1 MDELVYGRQPVRA
14 YLESDF
20 RAEDLIE
27 IIVQDSLPRDL
38 RDLIGRRAHRAA
50 VTSLPR
56 REIDQRFPGVSHQGL
71 VLRLRAGAARAR
83 RRNEDWRDL
92 ADRKAGLFLLLDRIQ
107 DVQNL
112 GAILRNAE
120 ALGAG
125 AVILTGKGA
134 SINDVV
140 HRVSAGASLFLPTYQ
155 ESNLTGVIEQLKK
168 RGYWICASAS
178 AADLTRHDSRS
189 GGPAALAHYETDALP
204 PANELA
210 LIIGSEG
217 DGVKALA
224 LEKSDFV
231 LSIPLRGKTDSLN
244 AAVATA
250 VLLDR
255 LLNRPQSPTAPA
267 RDAAPDLSG
276 DKPLD

>member
-27 IIVQDSLPRDL
+27 IVVQDSLPRDL

-56 REIDQRFPGVSHQGL
+56 REIDQRFPGLSHQGL
-71 VLRLRAGAARAR
+71 VLRLRGGAARAR
-83 RRNEDWRDL
+83 RRTEDWRDL

-112 GAILRNAE
+112 GSIIRNAE

-134 SINDVV
+134 AINDVV
-140 HRVSAGASLFLPTYQ
+140 HRVSAGASLFLPAYQ
-155 ESNLTGVIEQLKK
+155 ESNLNSVIEQLKK

-178 AADLTRHDSRS
+178 AADLTRYTDD
-189 GGPAALAHYETDALP
+189 GGPQARAHFETESLP
-204 PANELA
+204 PARELA

-231 LSIPLRGKTDSLN
+231 LSIPLRGKTNSLN

-255 LLNRPQSPTAPA
+255 LINRADAPPHTAQDGA
-267 RDAAPDLSG
+267 RDLSG